1 VNGPSVPAIFHY
13 ACFNL
18 ALKSFLR
25 DPGDGRMQP
34 QIPAS
39 SLSWGLLLGAILRL
53 NSAHRLEWLARSADR
68 KETGLGAGFGD
79 DALAYFTERLDPEVI
94 RHRAAATLKLAKRNK
109 VFEETAFIGL
119 AIDGTGAGRSTK
131 GVCPLCHPVQ
141 DSQGKLT
148 SQIHHFVM
156 ISVVGAGITL
166 PFDAEPYK
174 PDDSEYGAGKRL
186 LKRSVSHLGPR
197 FADYVVVDAKFATAP
212 FLHTADGVG
221 IPVIARLKAN
231 LPELSTAVEAR
242 FSNQPPTVTFQH
254 GEDWIEAWDAD
265 DFDPWETL
273 AWPTVRVLRY
283 RQHKPDGSIV
293 QADWLTDFSIAR
305 LGTRSFFKLAK
316 SRWEIENQGFND
328 AKNLYGM
335 EHIQHHHPNSMLV
348 NWLFLLLA
356 LIVERLY
363 RTRYLHRGDHPILS
377 AMKLKDTLWLCLRPA
392 HADTS

>member
-1 VNGPSVPAIFHY
+1 VKGPSVPSIFHY

-18 ALKSFLR
+18 ALKSFLHH
-25 DPGDGRMQP
+25 PGDGRMQP

-39 SLSWGLLLGAILRL
+39 SLSWGLL
-53 NSAHRLEWLARSADR
+53 
-68 KETGLGAGFGD
+68 LGAGFGD

-166 PFDAEPYK
+166 PFDVEPYK

-212 FLHTADGVG
+212 FLHAADGVG
-221 IPVIARLKAN
+221 IRVIARLKAN
-231 LPELSTAVEAR
+231 LPELSAAVEAR

-254 GEDWIEAWDAD
+254 EEDRIEAWDAD

-273 AWPTVRVLRY
+273 AQPTVRVLRY
-283 RQHKPDGSIV
+283 RQRKPDGTIV

-305 LGTRSFFKLAK
+305 LGARSFFKLRPA
-316 SRWEIENQGFND
+316 SD
-328 AKNLYGM
+328 ATAVVSNFR
-335 EHIQHHHPNSMLV
+335 P
-348 NWLFLLLA
+348 
-356 LIVERLY
+356 
-363 RTRYLHRGDHPILS
+363 
-377 AMKLKDTLWLCLRPA
+377 LRPYPTA
-392 HADTS
+392 RRRAERRPPVSFLNFPKPLCSP